1 MLKKLAFSLAFIM
14 ILSAAS
20 ISGSL
25 GTSITHNHTIIEKNV
40 NFTGNPYIDFGNN
53 ALIYDNTNESA
64 WGAQNNI
71 CSFYSAYNETCLF
84 LGFYAHYVN
93 NGFIVFINNGTGSTL
108 GTYNFTNMNVWTRNI
123 IFTSPVNVFF
133 ANYACGPSQ
142 LYSIKT
148 PLNMSDRAPQGQSEN
163 VKTYYGT
170 NSVEIA
176 IPLSEIFQNHT
187 GLENIKLAAFIV
199 GGSGSWVGT
208 GIPFNQIGTYND
220 GNQENYFTVNNFLN
234 LSLKYN
240 GPSPAKT
247 NPINLDIIYNDH
259 QPLYTSVGSSYW
271 LLPWTDVHLE
281 EYAEQAIILG
291 EYPEVNVTYSLS
303 GSLLY
308 QIDAIMNGNYNNSY
322 IMAALIPQSQWNNT
336 VYREIKEYGD
346 SFLES
351 FVGRYAWNTTTVRYV
366 LENDLAFNTP
376 SWVYSS
382 GTPAG
387 NLYAKLFSY
396 YSKGIQ
402 LNNSELKDALVE
414 FFLWSVSYPIISG
427 QLGKQYENTTL
438 LPLYYTTNFS
448 INDIFTIIK
457 YYPVEARIV
466 ITQFA
471 LDHNKLNNVE
481 LMTTPFDHPILPLLL
496 TSSWTDQNGNE
507 VYKGTFNT
515 DVQAQLN
522 IGRTIFFRNFGFYP
536 SGQWTP
542 EQAVS
547 NAIIPYLYSA
557 GVKWTST
564 DQAVLGEAGVLSSS
578 NSNLANMESL
588 YESYL
593 VNENGSKV
601 YIVFRDSTLS
611 NDWAFNYGGLAQS
624 QGTWAA
630 VDQFIAYLKNVYNTI
645 PASRHYNTLV
655 TVAIDGENWMF
666 ESPFPEDAVPFLMDL
681 YKALQ
686 QNSSFIRTVTPQE
699 YIFEENHS
707 HGNLSYLPTGSWNYQ
722 GPAGSVSPYL
732 TQWAGHPTQD
742 QAWIWLGKVRSEVL
756 KYGEEKNLIQPKNLS
771 YIDEAGDYP
780 FIGEWNVTTL
790 QERYDEAWF
799 SIYAAEGSDIYF
811 SFDPGDQNLYAQND
825 IVFEHEL
832 RRDLRNALSVLGLSI
847 PTYLSY
853 NWTVP
858 QQPYQNLTSGPV
870 TPPMDGSYLN
880 FGESSFGTYISVSN
894 NSMWNGS
901 ALFNFKV
908 NGQKFYVRYEFN
920 SSGIFL
926 LAGDYSHIM
935 LNGMEVYFSNPNIGE
950 GDLVGLSYPGASFS
964 TVDGE
969 PLHYSSTIYF
979 KGNNSL
985 ANGIPLQEFI
995 SFNGS
1000 FINNGYSGIY
1010 SGTGISEEMYIP
1022 FSAIGYSVG
1031 NNFEFTIVLQIK
1043 QRSEMFGPL
1052 EGKIP
1057 LNINSFNLIA
1067 SVRNNEPSNGP
1078 GYYTY
1083 PENSYDYPANSVKM
1097 VYFNVSENSEYA
1109 EFSVK
1114 FGNLSNPFGGPY
1126 GFSQPIIDIYIHR
1139 PGENGSIGMLAGPNA
1154 DVTENFAWELAIQA
1168 DGFPENAYIITNTGQ
1183 LENNGYYILSNL
1195 STSTV
1200 NIFVPLSVT
1209 GTNLLDYGYVVVS
1222 GFQDGYGI
1230 NGWDPVYQSATE
1242 YQGGGSTGPN
1252 SPNIFS
1258 YIAPYDV
1265 NGNSSQTQ
1273 QIFLSNYSSTHLAS
1287 LPGIYLNGS
1296 ARERALRVNDIR
1308 FDTLIEFGGLVNVF
1322 YYTDGWIYRSM
1333 SSNGIVWVKE
1343 KLMKFNDTISS
1354 LSPFTFKNGIKLLI
1368 TSGETAYIYSV
1379 NQGIVEKQR
1388 TFHQNITSASILKFG
1403 DAKSIVLAFN
1413 GSINFYNI
1421 EFKKMFTLD
1430 INAEYITISELGLI
1444 VDLSFINSTGA
1455 YSYYYFEFPIFHRLI
1470 LYPFY
1475 EIKDFSDI
1483 PYSNVTGI
1491 SSYKGSI
1498 VSGIYA
1504 IDINDNGTNEIYL
1517 INSFD
1522 SRSEKLNDAGTDL
1535 SFAEIYGNGFLPE
1548 YLVFISYNSAF
1559 SVNIIHFSF
1568 FFNHHLNIFQTL
1580 F

>member
-1 MLKKLAFSLAFIM
+1 MLRKLAFFLSFLM
-14 ILSAAS
+14 IFSAAS
-20 ISGSL
+20 LSGNLST
-25 GTSITHNHTIIEKNV
+25 GITNNHALIEKNV
-40 NFTGNPYIDFGNN
+40 NFTGNPYINFGNN
-53 ALIYDNTNESA
+53 ALIYENTNESA

-71 CSFYSAYNETCLF
+71 CSFYSAYNETYLF
-84 LGFYAHYVN
+84 LGFYVHYVN
-93 NGFIVFINNGTGSTL
+93 NGFLVFINNGTGSRM
-108 GTYNFTNMNVWTRNI
+108 GTYNFTDMNVWARNI

-148 PLNMSDRAPQGQSEN
+148 PLNRSNSAPEGQNEN

-170 NSVEIA
+170 DSVEIA

-187 GLENIKLAAFIV
+187 GMENIKVAAFIV

-220 GNQENYFTVNNFLN
+220 GNHENYFTVNNFLN

-240 GPSPAKT
+240 GPLPAKT

-322 IMAALIPQSQWNNT
+322 VMAALIPQSQWNNT
-336 VYREIKEYGD
+336 VYKEIEDYGD

-382 GTPAG
+382 DTPAG

-396 YSKGIQ
+396 YSNGIQ
-402 LNNSELKDALVE
+402 LSNSELKDALVE
-414 FFLWSVSYPIISG
+414 FFLWSVSYQIISG
-427 QLGKQYENTTL
+427 ELGQQYENRTL
-438 LPLYYTTNFS
+438 LPLYYRTNFS

-457 YYPVEARIV
+457 YYPVEARLV
-466 ITQFA
+466 LSQFA
-471 LDHNKLNNVE
+471 IDHNKLKNVE

-496 TSSWTDQNGNE
+496 TSSWIDQNGNE
-507 VYKGTFNT
+507 VYKGAFNT

-547 NAIIPYLYSA
+547 NAIVPYLYSA

-564 DQAVLGEAGVLSSS
+564 DQAVLGEAGILSSS

-588 YESYL
+588 YEPYL
-593 VNENGSKV
+593 VSENGSDV

-611 NDWAFNYGGLAQS
+611 NQWAFNYGNLAKT

-630 VDQFIAYLKNVYNTI
+630 VDEFITYLKNVYNTI

-666 ESPFPEDAVPFLMDL
+666 ESPFPEDAVPFLRDL

-686 QNSSFIRTVTPQE
+686 ENSTFIRTVTPHE
-699 YIFEENHS
+699 YIFEQNHS

-722 GPAGSVSPYL
+722 GPSGSVSPYL

-742 QAWIWLGKVRSEVL
+742 QAWIWLGHVRSEIL
-756 KYGEEKNLIQPKNLS
+756 RYGEEKNLSQPLNLS
-771 YIDEAGDYP
+771 YINEGDIYP
-780 FIGEWNVTTL
+780 FIGEWNETTL

-847 PTYLSY
+847 PNYLRY
-853 NWTVP
+853 NWTIP
-858 QQPYQNLTSGPV
+858 KQPSHNLISGSI

-880 FGESSFGTYISVSN
+880 FGDTSLGTYISVSN
-894 NSMWNGS
+894 NTLWNGS
-901 ALFNFKV
+901 ALFNFTIT
-908 NGQKFYVRYEFN
+908 GQKFYVRYEFN
-920 SSGIFL
+920 STGIFL
-926 LAGDYSHIM
+926 LAGDHSNIL
-935 LNGMEVYFSNPNIGE
+935 LNGMEVYFSNPNIGK
-950 GDLVGLSYPGASFS
+950 GNLVGLSYPGASFS
-964 TVDGE
+964 AADGA
-969 PLHYSSTIYF
+969 PLHYSSTVYF

-985 ANGIPLQEFI
+985 ANDIPLQEFL
-995 SFNGS
+995 SVNGS
-1000 FINNGYSGIY
+1000 FIYNGYSGIY
-1010 SGTGISEEMYIP
+1010 SGIGISEEMYIP
-1022 FSAIGYSVG
+1022 FSALGYSVG
-1031 NNFEFTIVLQIK
+1031 NSFEFTVLLQIK
-1043 QRSEMFGPL
+1043 HKSEMLGPL

-1057 LNINSFNLIA
+1057 LNINSFKLIA
-1067 SVRNNEPSNGP
+1067 SVRNNAPSNGP

-1097 VYFNVSENSEYA
+1097 LYFNVSENSEYA

-1114 FGNLSNPFGGPY
+1114 FGNLSNPFEGSN

-1139 PGENGSIGMLAGPNA
+1139 PGENGSISMLPGPNA
-1154 DVTENFAWELAIQA
+1154 DVTENFAWELAVQA
-1168 DGFPENAYIITNTGQ
+1168 DGFPGNAYVIENTGKI
-1183 LENNGYYILSNL
+1183 ENNGFYIMSNL

-1200 NIFVPLSVT
+1200 KVFIPLSVT
-1209 GTNLLDYGYVVVS
+1209 GPNLLDYGYVVVS

-1230 NGWDPVYQSATE
+1230 NGWDPVYQNPTE

-1265 NGNSSQTQ
+1265 NGNISQTQ
-1273 QIFLSNYSSTHLAS
+1273 QIILSNYSSTHLAS

-1296 ARERALRVNDIR
+1296 ARNVAERINEIK
-1308 FDTLIEFGGLVNVF
+1308 FDTIITFGGLLNVF
-1322 YYTDGWIYRSM
+1322 YYTDGWIYRSI
-1333 SSNGIVWVKE
+1333 SPNGIVWVNE
-1343 KLMKFNDTISS
+1343 RILRFNNTISS
-1354 LSPFTFKNGIKLLI
+1354 LTSFIYKKGIKLLI
-1368 TSGETAYIYSV
+1368 TSGATAYIYSV
-1379 NQGIVEKQR
+1379 DNGVFEKEK
-1388 TFHQNITSASILKFG
+1388 TFNQNILSSSILKFG
-1403 DAKSIVLAFN
+1403 NNEYLGLDFN
-1413 GSINFYNI
+1413 HSINFYNI
-1421 EFKKMFTLD
+1421 GFEKMFILN
-1430 INAEYITISELGLI
+1430 INAKYISISELGCI
-1444 VDLSFINSTGA
+1444 VDMSFINSTGA
-1455 YSYYYFEFPIFHRLI
+1455 YSYYYFEFSNFNRLS
-1470 LYPFY
+1470 LYSLF
-1475 EIKDFSDI
+1475 EIKDFSDSS
-1483 PYSNVTGI
+1483 YSTVTGI
-1491 SSYKGSI
+1491 SSYSGS
-1498 VSGIYA
+1498 VFSGIYA
-1504 IDINDNGTNEIYL
+1504 IDLNQSGTNEINV
-1517 INSFD
+1517 INAFNQKSVD
-1522 SRSEKLNDAGTDL
+1522 LVTAGTDL
-1535 SFAEIYGNGFLPE
+1535 SFANIYGYGLIPK
-1548 YLVFISYNSAF
+1548 YLIFISYNEAF
-1559 SVNIIHFSF
+1559 SVNIIHFPN
-1568 FFNHHLNIFQTL
+1568 FFNYGFNIFYPL